1 MIPNSSPNCPY
12 VVLNKIVL
20 GGGPFDSVF
29 LGWGGGWRV
38 EELPDCARILFSLAS
53 GTDNVLGIN
62 GFISSFFYNSSVSS
76 NFF

>member
-1 MIPNSSPNCPY
+1 M
-12 VVLNKIVL
+12 
-20 GGGPFDSVF
+20 
-29 LGWGGGWRV
+29 